1 MSERQ
6 DTIKETEI
14 KDFNPSVLKLVNE
27 SYMHSVP
34 QDSETHF
41 KLVIVSD
48 FFMNISQ
55 VKRHQIIYK
64 SLEEIMK
71 QIHALSIN
79 SFDEAEYSKN
89 PIILDSPNCVNKKWE
104 SILKI

>member
-1 MSERQ
+1 MSEIQ
-6 DTIKETEI
+6 DTIKETLI

-79 SFDEAEYSKN
+79 SYDETEYSKN
-89 PIILDSPNCVNKKWE
+89 PIILDSPNCVNKK
-104 SILKI
+104 

>member
-1 MSERQ
+1 MSEIQ
-6 DTIKETEI
+6 DTIKKALINE
-14 KDFNPSVLKLVNE
+14 FNPSVLKIVNE

-34 QDSETHF
+34 KNAETHF

-48 FFMNISQ
+48 SFNNVSQ

-64 SLEEIMK
+64 SLEDIMN

-79 SFDEAEYSKN
+79 SFDEAEFSKN
-89 PIILDSPNCVNKKWE
+89 PIILDSPNCANKK
-104 SILKI
+104 

>member
-79 SFDEAEYSKN
+79 SFDETEYSKN
-89 PIILDSPNCVNKKWE
+89 PIILDSPNCINNK
-104 SILKI
+104 

>member
-1 MSERQ
+1 MRNIQ
-6 DTIKETEI
+6 DVIKKILI
-14 KDFNPSVLKLVNE
+14 KDFNPSVLKIVNE

-34 QDSETHF
+34 RNAETHF

-48 FFMNISQ
+48 SFNNISQ

-64 SLEEIMK
+64 SLEDIMK

-89 PIILDSPNCVNKKWE
+89 PIILDSPNCANKK
-104 SILKI
+104 

>member
-1 MSERQ
+1 MREIQ
-6 DTIKETEI
+6 DTIKETLI
-14 KDFNPSVLKLVNE
+14 KDFNPSVLKIVNE

-79 SFDEAEYSKN
+79 SYDEIEYSKN
-89 PIILDSPNCVNKKWE
+89 PIILDSPNCVNKK
-104 SILKI
+104 

>member
-1 MSERQ
+1 MSEIQ
-6 DTIKETEI
+6 DTIKETLI
-14 KDFNPSVLKLVNE
+14 KDFNPSVLKIVNE
-27 SYMHSVP
+27 SYMHNVP

-41 KLVIVSD
+41 KLLIVSD

-79 SFDEAEYSKN
+79 SFDETEYSKN
-89 PIILDSPNCVNKKWE
+89 PIILDSPNCINNK
-104 SILKI
+104 

>member
-1 MSERQ
+1 MSEIQ
-6 DTIKETEI
+6 DTIKETLI
-14 KDFNPSVLKLVNE
+14 KDFNPSVLKIVNE

-79 SFDEAEYSKN
+79 SFDETEYSKN
-89 PIILDSPNCVNKKWE
+89 PIILDSPNCVNKK
-104 SILKI
+104 

>member
-1 MSERQ
+1 MSEIQ
-6 DTIKETEI
+6 DTIKKTLI
-14 KDFNPSVLKLVNE
+14 KEFNPSVLKIVNE

-34 QDSETHF
+34 KNAETHF
-41 KLVIVSD
+41 KLLIVSD
-48 FFMNISQ
+48 SFNNISL

-64 SLEEIMK
+64 SLEDIMK

-89 PIILDSPNCVNKKWE
+89 PIILDSPNCANKK
-104 SILKI
+104 

>member
-1 MSERQ
+1 MSEIQ
-6 DTIKETEI
+6 DTIKKILI
-14 KDFNPSVLKLVNE
+14 KEFNPSVLKIVNE

-34 QDSETHF
+34 KNAETHF

-48 FFMNISQ
+48 SFNNVSQ

-64 SLEEIMK
+64 SLEDIMN

-79 SFDEAEYSKN
+79 SFDEAEFSKN
-89 PIILDSPNCVNKKWE
+89 PIILDSPNCANKK
-104 SILKI
+104 

>member
-1 MSERQ
+1 MSEIQ
-6 DTIKETEI
+6 DTIKETLI

-41 KLVIVSD
+41 KLLIVSD

-79 SFDEAEYSKN
+79 SYDETEYSKN
-89 PIILDSPNCVNKKWE
+89 PIILDSPNCVNKK
-104 SILKI
+104 

>member
-1 MSERQ
+1 MSEIQ
-6 DTIKETEI
+6 DTIKKTLI
-14 KDFNPSVLKLVNE
+14 KEFNPSVLKIVNE

-34 QDSETHF
+34 KNAETHF

-48 FFMNISQ
+48 SFNNISL

-64 SLEEIMK
+64 SLEDIMK

-79 SFDEAEYSKN
+79 SYDEAEYSKN
-89 PIILDSPNCVNKKWE
+89 PIILDSPNCANKK
-104 SILKI
+104 

>member
-1 MSERQ
+1 MNEIQ
-6 DTIKETEI
+6 DAIKETLI
-14 KDFNPSVLKLVNE
+14 KDFNPSVLKIVNE

-79 SFDEAEYSKN
+79 SFDETEYSKN
-89 PIILDSPNCVNKKWE
+89 PIILDSPNCVNKK
-104 SILKI
+104 

>member
-1 MSERQ
+1 MSEIHN
-6 DTIKETEI
+6 TIKEILI
-14 KDFNPSVLKLVNE
+14 KDFNPSVLKIVNE

-34 QDSETHF
+34 KNAETHF

-48 FFMNISQ
+48 SFINISQ

-64 SLEEIMK
+64 SLEDIMK

-79 SFDEAEYSKN
+79 SYDEAEYSKN
-89 PIILDSPNCVNKKWE
+89 PIILDSPNCVNKK
-104 SILKI
+104 

>member
-1 MSERQ
+1 MSEIHN
-6 DTIKETEI
+6 TIKEILI
-14 KDFNPSVLKLVNE
+14 KDFNPSVLKIVNE

-34 QDSETHF
+34 QNSETHF

-48 FFMNISQ
+48 YFNNISQ

-64 SLEEIMK
+64 SLEDIMK
-71 QIHALSIN
+71 QIHALSIS

-89 PIILDSPNCVNKKWE
+89 PIILDSPNCVNKK
-104 SILKI
+104 

>member
-1 MSERQ
+1 MSVIHN
-6 DTIKETEI
+6 TIKEILI
-14 KDFNPSVLKLVNE
+14 KDFNPSVLKIVNE

-34 QDSETHF
+34 KNAETHF

-79 SFDEAEYSKN
+79 SYDETEYSKN
-89 PIILDSPNCVNKKWE
+89 PIILDSPNCVNKK
-104 SILKI
+104 